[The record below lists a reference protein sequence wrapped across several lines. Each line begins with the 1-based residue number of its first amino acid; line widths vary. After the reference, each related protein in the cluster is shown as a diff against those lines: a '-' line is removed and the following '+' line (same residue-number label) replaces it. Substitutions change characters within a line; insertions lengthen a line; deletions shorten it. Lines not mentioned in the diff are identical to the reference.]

1 RRQAVRPAAP
11 PPAAAAPSV
20 AQPVETLTDSQHWR
34 WMIVLLLVLAL
45 LGVLLLRR
53 RREEAPVPAVE
64 PKRRVA
70 LNLPLRR

>member
-1 RRQAVRPAAP
+1 P

-20 AQPVETLTDSQHWR
+20 AQPVETPTDSQYWR

-64 PKRRVA
+64 
-70 LNLPLRR
+70 